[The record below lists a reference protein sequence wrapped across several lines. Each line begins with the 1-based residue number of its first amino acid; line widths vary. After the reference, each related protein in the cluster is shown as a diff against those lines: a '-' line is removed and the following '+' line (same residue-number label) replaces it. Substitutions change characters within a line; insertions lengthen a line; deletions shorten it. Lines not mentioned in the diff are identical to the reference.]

1 MDRMRTLVVLAVVF
15 IVLSGCAHRSGEL
28 SSAPRPALVNHVVFI
43 SLNDPADAPALI
55 ADCDARLATVPFASS
70 YYAGQ
75 HVDTGRDTVIN
86 DYDVG
91 IFIGFDSLEDYAAY
105 VEHPQ
110 HVALV
115 SDWRPK
121 IKALIVR
128 DVLDETE

>member
-1 MDRMRTLVVLAVVF
+1 MIRRTLLLVSIINLLA
-15 IVLSGCAHRSGEL
+15 GCASITRE
-28 SSAPRPALVNHVVFI
+28 SSRAPRPALINHVVFV

-55 ADCDARLATVPFASS
+55 AACDARLATIPTASS
-70 YYAGQ
+70 YHAGQ
-75 HVDTGRDTVIN
+75 HVDTGRDAVIH

-105 VEHPQ
+105 VDHPQ

-128 DVLDETE
+128 DVQDETE